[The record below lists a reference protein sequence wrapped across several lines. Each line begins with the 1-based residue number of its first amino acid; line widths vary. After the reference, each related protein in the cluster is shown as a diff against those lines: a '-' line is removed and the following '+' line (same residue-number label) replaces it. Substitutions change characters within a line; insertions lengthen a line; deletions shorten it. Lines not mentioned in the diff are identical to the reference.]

1 MSLSSRL
8 ATFVALL
15 AVTFIGSQAAE
26 ACGWGNNYGY
36 GIGGLYRSLDYPTE
50 SRVPYFAA
58 HPPVYYSQPVP
69 RTYGHSPF
77 AYGPWH
83 KTPEIIE
90 SATPVVIE
98 NPHAKEASQTE
109 NKQAKKSS
117 RVDRSVSIAADKV
130 SGPLMIENPYF
141 NEVH

>member
-1 MSLSSRL
+1 M
-8 ATFVALL
+8 L
-15 AVTFIGSQAAE
+15 AVCFIGSQAVE
-26 ACGWGNNYGY
+26 ACGWANNYGY

-50 SRVPYFAA
+50 TRVPYFAA

-90 SATPVVIE
+90 SAPPVVIE
-98 NPHAKEASQTE
+98 NPHAKEASQMK
-109 NKQAKKSS
+109 NKQAKKPS
-117 RVDRSVSIAADKV
+117 RVDRSVSVAAEET

-141 NEVH
+141 DEVH